1 MRSLLHN
8 DAKRA
13 VSFTWRTRHAIVVS
27 LALLLLPVLLSIG
40 ARSGVSVMRSA
51 VPVLISGLFAV
62 LAASERVSDV
72 LRPLLATLSL
82 LTGGALLVWVAGG
95 TLVTHLVFIVLV
107 TVGTLYHDW
116 LAYLVSVSYIW
127 MFYVVLGSADPVAIF
142 SGLTAENPFIGV
154 VLAVTGTICAT
165 TGMIS
170 WLIAD
175 ASQQRRGELETALAK
190 AAERQQQA
198 MEIHDN
204 VVQGLATVVYAL
216 EAGDDDLANITVGK
230 TLESA
235 KDLIGRLLTVEGA
248 DLSELL
254 DRRNPS
260 QEGTAND

>member
-1 MRSLLHN
+1 MPSRQLR
-8 DAKRA
+8 DDKRG

-27 LALLLLPVLLSIG
+27 LALLLLPILLTIG
-40 ARSGVSVMRSA
+40 ARSGVSVMQSS
-51 VPVLISGLFAV
+51 VPILISGLFAV
-62 LAASERVSDV
+62 LAASERVTDA

-95 TLVTHLVFIVLV
+95 ALVTHLVFIALV

-127 MFYVVLGSADPVAIF
+127 LFYVILGGADPAAIF
-142 SGLTAENPFIGV
+142 AGLATETPYIGV
-154 VLAVTGTICAT
+154 VIAATATICAT

-175 ASQQRRGELETALAK
+175 ASQQRRTELETALAK
-190 AAERQQQA
+190 AAERQHQA

-216 EAGDDDLANITVGK
+216 EAGDEQLANETAGE
-230 TLESA
+230 TLENA
-235 KDLIGRLLTVEGA
+235 KDLIGRLLMVEGA
-248 DLSELL
+248 DLSDLL
-254 DRRNPS
+254 DRSQPA
-260 QEGTAND
+260 QEGDEQ